1 MGNSQNKHN
10 SSLIRTSKFGWK
22 PDLPDNR
29 DHVVDFPEHVIDRI
43 EHKINIGKYFHTYYD
58 EQNTGMN
65 TACTVASAINFEV
78 ERVSG
83 SKFISSPSFLYY
95 TTRYL
100 EGKEDYDSCVGIR
113 DTINCLNKIG
123 ICTEQLFPS
132 SNKINHSPNTE
143 EYNQAKE
150 CKGFIYKIIKPNLE
164 QIKAC
169 ITLRRPILFGYSVP
183 KQYDNPNWNTELE
196 PLMPPKTKGKL
207 LGGRTGLIIGYNDE
221 KQILKVMDTR
231 GKNWGNDGNFNMH
244 YSMVE
249 KGLCI
254 NFCTIEKK
262 LDNTSISQ
270 LEKPKYSEI
279 VKKKKR
285 KKRKNRQKKSLGE
298 ESVESLSEYE
308 SEYEHIEDTK
318 EDKPPSQSEID
329 KQVEEILGEE
339 FPEMSDNESN
349 YKEINISTKKKRRRR
364 RKKKKKKKEEEEENE
379 TLKEFAFRTEK

>member
-1 MGNSQNKHN
+1 
-10 SSLIRTSKFGWK
+10 
-22 PDLPDNR
+22 
-29 DHVVDFPEHVIDRI
+29 
-43 EHKINIGKYFHTYYD
+43 
-58 EQNTGMN
+58 
-65 TACTVASAINFEV
+65 
-78 ERVSG
+78 
-83 SKFISSPSFLYY
+83 
-95 TTRYL
+95 
-100 EGKEDYDSCVGIR
+100 
-113 DTINCLNKIG
+113 
-123 ICTEQLFPS
+123 
-132 SNKINHSPNTE
+132 
-143 EYNQAKE
+143 
-150 CKGFIYKIIKPNLE
+150 
-164 QIKAC
+164 
-169 ITLRRPILFGYSVP
+169 
-183 KQYDNPNWNTELE
+183 
-196 PLMPPKTKGKL
+196 
-207 LGGRTGLIIGYNDE
+207 
-221 KQILKVMDTR
+221 MDTR

-270 LEKPKYSEI
+270 LEKPKYSEV

-308 SEYEHIEDTK
+308 SDYEHIEDIK

-349 YKEINISTKKKRRRR
+349 YKEINISTRKKRRRR

-379 TLKEFAFRTEK
+379 TLKDFAFRIEK